1 MMPESTSDSPI
12 AQLLKANAREVDG
25 FAVGRALP
33 QVHRRSVGPFV
44 FVDHIGPS
52 RLPPGQ
58 GLEVRPHP
66 HINLATV
73 TYLFDGE
80 FLHRDSLGNEQVI
93 EPGAINWMVAGHG
106 IVHSERTPPA
116 EREAGPKLHGIQ
128 LWVALPQASEE
139 VEPSFKHHPAATLP
153 EMNLKG
159 AKLRILLGSAFGVT
173 SPVNVYSPMFY
184 VEAQLQPGAT
194 VTLSPDYAERA
205 LYGVEG
211 TVTVADTV
219 LARHDLAVFRE
230 GQPIEITATTARG
243 EPSRTAARFM
253 LLGGAPLDGPRYI
266 WWNFVSSKK
275 ERITEAARAW
285 KAGEFPK
292 VFHDEIEFIPLNDDP
307 KF

>member
-1 MMPESTSDSPI
+1 MIE
-12 AQLLKANAREVDG
+12 QLLRANAREVDG

-93 EPGAINWMVAGHG
+93 RPGAINWMVAGRG

-116 EREAGPKLHGIQ
+116 LREIGPSLHGIQ

-139 VEPSFKHHPAATLP
+139 VEPSFAHHPAATLP
-153 EMNLKG
+153 EQEFLG
-159 AKLRILLGSAFGVT
+159 VKLRVLLGSAFGQT
-173 SPVNVYSPMFY
+173 SPVQVFSPMLY

-194 VTLSPDYAERA
+194 LTLAPDYAERA
-205 LYGVEG
+205 FYGVEG
-211 TVTVADTV
+211 TVHCGDTT
-219 LARHDLAVFRE
+219 LTRHDLAVFRE
-230 GQPIEITATTARG
+230 GVPITLTAST
-243 EPSRTAARFM
+243 PARFM

-266 WWNFVSSKK
+266 WWNFVSSSQ
-275 ERITEAARAW
+275 ERIKQAAAQW
-285 KAGEFPK
+285 KAGRFPK
-292 VFHDEIEFIPLNDDP
+292 VPGDEIEFIPLNDDP
-307 KF
+307 RF

>member
-1 MMPESTSDSPI
+1 MQEGTDDSPI
-12 AQLLKANAREVDG
+12 EQVLKANAREVDG

-52 RLPPGQ
+52 RLAPGK

-80 FLHRDSLGNEQVI
+80 FLHRDSLGNEQI
-93 EPGAINWMVAGHG
+93 IRPGAINWMVAGRG

-116 EREAGPKLHGIQ
+116 LREIGPSLHGIQ

-139 VEPSFKHHPAATLP
+139 VEPSFKHHPANRLP
-153 EMNLKG
+153 EVNLPG
-159 AKLRILLGSAFGVT
+159 VKLRVLLGAAFGRV
-173 SPVNVYSPMFY
+173 SPVEVYSPMFY
-184 VEAQLQPGAT
+184 VEAQLEAGAT
-194 VTLSPDYAERA
+194 LELPADYAERA

-211 TVTVADTV
+211 RIRCADTT

-230 GQPIEITATTARG
+230 GDAVEIVAT
-243 EPSRTAARFM
+243 TAARFM

-266 WWNFVSSKK
+266 WWNFVSSSQ
-275 ERITEAARAW
+275 ERIQQAAAQW
-285 KAGEFPK
+285 KAGQFPK
-292 VFHDEIEFIPLNDDP
+292 VPGDEIEFIPLNDDP
-307 KF
+307 KV